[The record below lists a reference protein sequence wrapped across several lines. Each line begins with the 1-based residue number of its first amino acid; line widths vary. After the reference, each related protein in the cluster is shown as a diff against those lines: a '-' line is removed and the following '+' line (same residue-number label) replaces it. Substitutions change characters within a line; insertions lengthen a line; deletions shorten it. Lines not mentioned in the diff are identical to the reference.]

1 MKLTFPINIKSG
13 IVQNNFELENFIFF
27 KNKILF
33 KFCINKQTCL
43 WILLNYIFIKQTE
56 TYLPQMALILTDTYL
71 YSLPGEQKLKEN
83 CII

>member
-33 KFCINKQTCL
+33 KFCINKQT
-43 WILLNYIFIKQTE
+43 E

>member
-33 KFCINKQTCL
+33 KFCINKQT
-43 WILLNYIFIKQTE
+43 E
-56 TYLPQMALILTDTYL
+56 TYLQQMALILTDTYL

>member
-33 KFCINKQTCL
+33 KFCINKQT
-43 WILLNYIFIKQTE
+43 E
-56 TYLPQMALILTDTYL
+56 TYLPQMASDFNRYLLILFA
-71 YSLPGEQKLKEN
+71 G
-83 CII
+83 